1 MGIVAS
7 HFIFFPKEISRGVS
21 KGMELQSLQNQ
32 SNYNA
37 LQYFDHYR
45 EGKVSNLKEMQLWNC
60 YAILFKEIKQF
71 LP

>member
-1 MGIVAS
+1 
-7 HFIFFPKEISRGVS
+7 
-21 KGMELQSLQNQ
+21 MELQSLQNQ